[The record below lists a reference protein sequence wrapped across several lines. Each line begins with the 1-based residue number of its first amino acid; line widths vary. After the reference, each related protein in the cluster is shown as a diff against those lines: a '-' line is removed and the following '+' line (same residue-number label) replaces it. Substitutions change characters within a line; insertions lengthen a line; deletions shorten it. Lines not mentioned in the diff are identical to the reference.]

1 MADKEIIGLPGILE
15 LYGEDAVEFLKYHN
29 RELTDAE
36 KESLKEAD
44 EVYAYQ
50 SSKQSDTLQKK

>member
-50 SSKQSDTLQKK
+50 CSKQSNT